1 MSYLDDYINNATKPH
16 IRKPLKSIPK
26 LLNLIRTNTFDPTN
40 PNHIKWKNVGIKY
53 GYIDNELNI
62 LKGE

>member
-1 MSYLDDYINNATKPH
+1 MGYLDDYINNATKTH
-16 IRKPLKSIPK
+16 IRKPLKSMK
-26 LLNLIRTNTFDPTN
+26 TLLTLIRTNSFDPSN
-40 PNHIKWKNVGIKY
+40 PRHIRMKNVGIKY